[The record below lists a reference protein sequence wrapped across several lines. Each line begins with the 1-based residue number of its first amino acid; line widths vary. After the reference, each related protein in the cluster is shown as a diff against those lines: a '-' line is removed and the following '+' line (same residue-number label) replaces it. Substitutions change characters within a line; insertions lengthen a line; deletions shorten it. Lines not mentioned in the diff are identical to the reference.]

1 MIVLTTVVMIIAG
14 VMWSLNLSSSLEAV
28 SFVTGA
34 LCVWMVVREN
44 VWNFPL
50 GLINVATFSV
60 VFFRAGLY
68 ADAGLQVVY
77 FIMNAIGWAMWL
89 YGGQNR
95 GPLVIQRSGKQEL
108 VVVGCAVVLLTFGL
122 WSLLHQVGG
131 AASFWDSLTTA
142 ISLAAQWLLNRKHL
156 ENWVAWIIVDAIY
169 VPLYLAKDLYLTALL
184 YAVFLVMAI
193 IGLREWRRRW
203 QEQTLRSEREV

>member
-1 MIVLTTVVMIIAG
+1 MIILTTVVMVIAG
-14 VMWSLNLSSSLEAV
+14 AMWALNLSSSLEAV

-95 GPLVIQRSGKQEL
+95 GPLVIQRSGKPEL
-108 VVVGCAVVLLTFGL
+108 VVVGCTIVLMTFGL

-131 AASFWDSLTTA
+131 AVSFWDSLTTS

-193 IGLREWRRRW
+193 IGLQEWRRRW
-203 QEQTLRSEREV
+203 RGQRLSLEKKD